1 MARGLGRDFFSILDD
16 NIFEEKKD
24 SVTTLK
30 ISDIEPRADQPR
42 KTFDNEGLQTLADS
56 IATHGVLQ
64 PIIVRENPNFAGSY
78 EIIAGERRWRA
89 SKMAGLSEI
98 PVVLVDG
105 NDLKVAQIAIIE
117 NVQRENLN
125 PVEEALAYSALMERH
140 SLTQEQ
146 IAKEVGKS
154 RPAIANLL
162 RLLDL
167 PDEVLLMLKD
177 EKITSGHAR
186 ALLGLEDEEDMIT
199 LAQKIEEKGL
209 SVRDT
214 ERLVKDVRFTQ
225 LFTYIYSKRNGTK
238 AAGMEDNISHKEKSE
253 WLNRLIKIQQEIVFE
268 HLNSFVGK
276 TVRALVEEKND
287 NIYTARMQNTFVVK
301 FISDKD
307 LMDEFVTLKITGK

>member
-154 RPAIANLL
+154 RPAIANML

-186 ALLGLEDEEDMIT
+186 ALLGLEDEEDMIV

-209 SVRDT
+209 SVRDA
-214 ERLVKDVRFTQ
+214 ERLVKQICEKADVVEATVEAKPDAQRRVYMRDLEKKIMQT
-225 LFTYIYSKRNGTK
+225 LGRK
-238 AAGMEDNISHKEKSE
+238 AKINQSAKKKTLELSYHSDEDLEALLSLICGSDFFNIE
-253 WLNRLIKIQQEIVFE
+253 
-268 HLNSFVGK
+268 G
-276 TVRALVEEKND
+276 
-287 NIYTARMQNTFVVK
+287 
-301 FISDKD
+301 
-307 LMDEFVTLKITGK
+307 